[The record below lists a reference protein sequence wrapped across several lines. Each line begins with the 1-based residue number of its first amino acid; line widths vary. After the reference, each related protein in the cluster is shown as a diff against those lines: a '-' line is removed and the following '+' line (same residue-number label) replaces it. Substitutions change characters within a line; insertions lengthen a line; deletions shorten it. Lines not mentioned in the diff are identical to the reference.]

1 MCCHSSQ
8 LIALD
13 LSPLPPLAPT
23 LSIVAQLSPIVDNS
37 FCQHYFFL
45 FFLAGITC
53 HVPAA
58 LATLSRRQT
67 LIASEFHSF
76 SSIPRNPY
84 PLSPSLSHSLKLK
97 FPRNGDETESSRKI
111 NLAKATGQRLNA

>member
-13 LSPLPPLAPT
+13 LSPLPPLASS

-37 FCQHYFFL
+37 FCQHYFC

-67 LIASEFHSF
+67 LIASEFHSLSF
-76 SSIPRNPY
+76 IPRTPY
-84 PLSPSLSHSLKLK
+84 PLSQPLSHSLKLK

>member
-13 LSPLPPLAPT
+13 LSPLPPLASS

-37 FCQHYFFL
+37 FCQHYFC

-67 LIASEFHSF
+67 LIASEFHSL

-84 PLSPSLSHSLKLK
+84 PFPPLSLPLKLK

>member
-8 LIALD
+8 LIVLD
-13 LSPLPPLAPT
+13 LSSLPPLAPS
-23 LSIVAQLSPIVDNS
+23 LSIEAQLSPIVDNS

-67 LIASEFHSF
+67 LIASEFHSL
-76 SSIPRNPY
+76 SSIPRTLY
-84 PLSPSLSHSLKLK
+84 PFSSLSLTLS
-97 FPRNGDETESSRKI
+97 N
-111 NLAKATGQRLNA
+111 